1 MNPSN
6 FFFRHFAFRYLA
18 TAARIFVIV
27 MLLAFM
33 VDFFEFSRLA
43 GAASGYSLL
52 RGLTLTTLKMPATM
66 AAIMPFVA
74 QFAVLGLLAAAAK
87 HSEIVILRSIGV
99 SPFEFVVPL
108 CCVGLF
114 FGFVVVLGLDPFAAR
129 AAPLVRSL
137 ESQVWGKVAPDPANA
152 PVWITSQ
159 SDDGLVV
166 MGAQSQTDF
175 GHELVDV
182 TYLQFS
188 TSGALLERI
197 DARAATIEQG
207 QVKFLDALRIS
218 VGEAAPDRVGSL
230 TVAVDVSTEA
240 LRNRFVSAQEAS
252 LFDIRK
258 MIGYAII
265 TGDSTRALETRL
277 WSLLFLP
284 LLIVGMVLL
293 SVPMAIR
300 FERGGAASSMFG
312 VSVLIGF
319 AVYTINVFT
328 TALSNS
334 GRIWPV
340 VAAAATPI
348 LTVSAGLLWLLI
360 EEDG

>member
-1 MNPSN
+1 MSPSSI
-6 FFFRHFAFRYLA
+6 FFRYFAFRFFA
-18 TAARIFVIV
+18 TAAQIFIIV

-66 AAIMPFVA
+66 AAVMPFIA

-87 HSEIVILRSIGV
+87 HREIVILRSIGV
-99 SPFEFVVPL
+99 SPFKFVAPL
-108 CCVGLF
+108 CCVGLLI
-114 FGFVVVLGLDPFAAR
+114 GFTVVFGLDLVAAR

-137 ESQVWGKVAPDPANA
+137 ESQVWGRVAPASANA

-159 SDDGLVV
+159 SNDGLVV
-166 MGAQSQTDF
+166 MGAQGQTDF

-218 VGEAAPDRVGSL
+218 ADEAAPDRVGLL
-230 TVAVDVSTEA
+230 TVVVDVSSEA
-240 LRNRFVSAQEAS
+240 LRNRFVSAQDAS

-258 MIGYAII
+258 MIGYAMI

-300 FERGGAASSMFG
+300 FERGGAAARMFG

-340 VAAAATPI
+340 FAAAATPV
-348 LTVSAGLLWLLI
+348 LAAGAGLLWLLI